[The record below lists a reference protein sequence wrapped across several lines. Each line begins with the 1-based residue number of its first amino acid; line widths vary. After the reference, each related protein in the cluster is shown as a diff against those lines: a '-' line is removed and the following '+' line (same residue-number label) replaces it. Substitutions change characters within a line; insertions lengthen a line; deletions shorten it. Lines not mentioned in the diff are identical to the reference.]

1 MVNRPFQRRS
11 TTAKSAAV
19 IRANDAAALRF
30 LRQGAAGGVNRAT
43 FVHPTDDDDDLP
55 WNDVAGDAPP
65 RIVFARRL
73 AGGG

>member
-30 LRQGAAGGVNRAT
+30 RRQGAAGGVNRAT
-43 FVHPTDDDDDLP
+43 FVHPTDDDDP
-55 WNDVAGDAPP
+55 SWNDAAGDASP